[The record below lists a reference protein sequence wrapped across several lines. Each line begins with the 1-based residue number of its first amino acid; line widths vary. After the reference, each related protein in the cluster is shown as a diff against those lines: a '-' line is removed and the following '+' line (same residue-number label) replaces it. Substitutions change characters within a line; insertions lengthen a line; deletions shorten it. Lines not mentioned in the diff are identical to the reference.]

1 MVRGAG
7 PGRDGVSRRVP
18 GPALYALSYAARLT
32 TLGVGFLIG
41 VVSARALGTDGRG
54 AYAELLVGVGLV
66 VQLTN
71 AGISTALGYAVAR
84 RPRRLSISISAACMS
99 AVSAVVLSA
108 VVVMLVPGAF
118 GRLGGLA
125 IAWTGIQFLQI
136 QQERLLYSVQRFV
149 AANALLLGG
158 RVLAFLIGF
167 ATWRVRPMDVETFAL
182 GQAAAEGVTALVG
195 FVLLRRMAGPWRWPR
210 RPLVAAGARVALR
223 AFPSLLLPFLLLRSD
238 ILLLGVMRGARET
251 GLYAVAVQLVDV
263 LLLLPSSLASMLFP
277 ALFSIP
283 DAAAYTARVTLRGVA
298 MLALLA
304 GVLAAVAPFVIPRL
318 FGPAFAPAV
327 RPCLLLLPGA
337 VLLGGQTLLSQF
349 FMRQGVPLFMS
360 GFWAI
365 GLAVNFGL
373 NLFLI
378 PGWGMSGAAVASS
391 VAYTIVAALMAAR
404 FLRFWR
410 GEAAKEA
417 GA

>member
-1 MVRGAG
+1 MVRGTG

-251 GLYAVAVQLVDV
+251 
-263 LLLLPSSLASMLFP
+263 
-277 ALFSIP
+277 
-283 DAAAYTARVTLRGVA
+283 LRGVA